1 MEDEIMILE
10 GLRYQE
16 SHEWIKVEGN
26 IGTIGISDFAQHTL
40 GSIVFIELPKVG
52 QTMKKG
58 DTFGAVESVKAA
70 SDLYM
75 PVSGKVIEINQSLED
90 APEVI
95 NDDAYANWI
104 LKVELSN
111 PSELDSLLDSKQYE
125 PFTEE

>member
-1 MEDEIMILE
+1 MILE

-26 IGTIGISDFAQHTL
+26 VGLIGISDFAQHTL

-52 QTMKKG
+52 QTLKKG

-75 PVSGKVIEINQSLED
+75 PVSGKVIEINESLQD
-90 APEVI
+90 TPEAI

-111 PSELDSLLDSKQYE
+111 PEELNSLLDSKQYE
-125 PFTEE
+125 SFTEE

>member
-1 MEDEIMILE
+1 MILE

-26 IGTIGISDFAQHTL
+26 IGTVGISDFAQHTL

-75 PVSGKVIEINQSLED
+75 PVSGKIIEINESLED
-90 APEVI
+90 TPEVI
-95 NDDAYANWI
+95 NDDAYTNWI

-111 PSELDSLLDSKQYE
+111 PKELDSLLDSKQYE

>member
-1 MEDEIMILE
+1 MILE

-26 IGTIGISDFAQHTL
+26 IGIIGISDYAQHTL

-52 QTMKKG
+52 KTMKKG

-90 APEVI
+90 QPEVI

-104 LKVELSN
+104 LKVEIAN
-111 PSELDSLLDSKQYE
+111 PKELDSLLDSKQYE

>member
-1 MEDEIMILE
+1 MILE

-26 IGTIGISDFAQHTL
+26 VGLIGISDFAQHTL

-52 QTMKKG
+52 QTLKKG

-75 PVSGKVIEINQSLED
+75 PVSGKVIEINESLED
-90 APEVI
+90 TPEAI

-111 PSELDSLLDSKQYE
+111 PEELNSLLDSKQYE

>member
-1 MEDEIMILE
+1 MILE

-26 IGTIGISDFAQHTL
+26 MGTIGISDFAQHTL

-52 QTMKKG
+52 QIMKKG

-90 APEVI
+90 TPEMI
-95 NDDAYANWI
+95 NEDAYANWI

-111 PSELDSLLDSKQYE
+111 PEELDSLLDSKQYE